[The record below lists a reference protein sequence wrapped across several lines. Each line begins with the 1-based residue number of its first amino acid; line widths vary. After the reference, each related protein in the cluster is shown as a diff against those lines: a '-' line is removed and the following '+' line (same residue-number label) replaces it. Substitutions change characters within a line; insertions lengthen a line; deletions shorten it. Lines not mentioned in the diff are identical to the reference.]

1 MLHGAG
7 ADSDGGNSPSVH
19 GRGPNFGRGYGSY
32 RGYAGMNPT
41 PLGYAR
47 GDSNAAWE
55 VMSDEGSASGQS
67 TCSPLLL
74 PFNSLHM
81 GENQWRGNY
90 HPFYATATICMFYSN
105 YFNSITSL

>member
-90 HPFYATATICMFYSN
+90 HPFYATATICMFY
-105 YFNSITSL
+105 